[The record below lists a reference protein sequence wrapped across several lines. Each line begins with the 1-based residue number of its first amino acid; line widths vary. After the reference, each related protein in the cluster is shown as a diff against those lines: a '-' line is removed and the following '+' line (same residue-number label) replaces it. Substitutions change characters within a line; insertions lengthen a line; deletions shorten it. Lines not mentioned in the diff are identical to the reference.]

1 MNVYDV
7 AVVGAGF
14 AGAAA
19 ASTLAQAGRKVI
31 ILEARDRSGG
41 RALTRSFAAG
51 DELLEFGGSWLTP
64 WQQRIRHYAKLTG
77 VALRPRHPVIEHRW
91 HDGRML
97 RVGVPCSDDERPR
110 FDETMAHIKADVDLY
125 RCGESPDFAAT
136 SLNAYLDRIC
146 AGPAARSHV
155 MAWWMISGNG
165 DPGRISAAEFLSS
178 CAYGGGQPEGMLA
191 ALAHTLEPG
200 AGVLVERII
209 AHSGAA
215 LQLNTAIRQ
224 VRQHADGVTL
234 THSDGRET
242 HARCTVLCVPFNAIG
257 PIEFQPPLSQRK
269 SAAAS
274 VGHGGSSIKV
284 WIKARNVRVGTLATG
299 GPEGLRWMFAERE
312 GAEGT
317 TLIVGFGL
325 DGIDPSRRRDV
336 ARCLRRLFPEA
347 RLVTWDWHDWVAD
360 PWARGTWVAL
370 PAAAA
375 WIADSALW
383 RPEGRLAFASSD
395 YAAKSPGWFEAAL
408 TAGEEAAS
416 GLLERKDFFG

>member
-19 ASTLAQAGRKVI
+19 ASTFAQAGRKVI

-41 RALTRSFAAG
+41 RALTRPFAAG

-91 HDGRML
+91 HDGWTL

-110 FDETMAHIKADVDLY
+110 FEETMAHIKADVDLY
-125 RCGESPDFAAT
+125 RCGEIPDFAAT

-178 CAYGGGQPEGMLA
+178 CAYGGGQ
-191 ALAHTLEPG
+191 
-200 AGVLVERII
+200 
-209 AHSGAA
+209 A

-242 HARCTVLCVPFNAIG
+242 HAHCTVLCVPFNAIG
-257 PIEFQPPLSQRK
+257 PIQFQPPLSQRK

-274 VGHGGSSIKV
+274 VGHGGSSIKI
-284 WIKARNVRVGTLATG
+284 WIKARDVKVGTLATG
-299 GPEGLRWMFAERE
+299 GPDGLRWMFAERE

-347 RLVTWDWHDWVAD
+347 RLVAWDWHDWVAD

-370 PAAAA
+370 PADAA
-375 WIADSALW
+375 WIADSAVW
-383 RPEGRLAFASSD
+383 RPEGRLAFATSD

-408 TAGEEAAS
+408 TAGEEAAN